1 MEFLKSAPE
10 REAIYSLIDSALA
23 ELRKIHDRQAMVAT
37 MDLMLT
43 ADSRSDSSF
52 AEQFLKEGIEAMT
65 KVGSASRLACHAVL
79 VKSLLC
85 VKSLPNEQLA
95 SLSRTLEENDAK
107 QNKDVELCNE
117 VLVQCALMH
126 VVKTKTK
133 TETETETETV
143 SEGGRNER

>member
-65 KVGSASRLACHAVL
+65 KVGSASRLACHSVL

-107 QNKDVELCNE
+107 QSKDVELCNE

-126 VVKTKTK
+126 VVKTKT
-133 TETETETETV
+133 ETETETV